1 MVSTRQAYGE
11 ALAFYGENNKNII
24 VLDADVSK
32 ATKTEIFAKKFP
44 ERFFDI
50 GIAEADMMGTAAGL
64 ATCGKTVFAS
74 SFAIFAVGRAFEQI
88 RNSIAYPNL
97 NVKVAASHAGIS
109 VGEDGATHQA
119 IEDIA
124 LMRAVPNMKIIS
136 PCDQYQT
143 KWAVKTAIET
153 DGPFYIRLGRSNVPD
168 VYDENTEF
176 EFGKGKE
183 VVKGMDVTIVAT
195 GLMVSK
201 AVEAAKVLKD
211 EGISARVIDI
221 HTIKPIDEEILV
233 KAAKETKAII
243 TVEEH
248 NIIGGL
254 GGAVCEVLGEKCPT
268 KVLRIGV
275 NDEFGQSGKGE
286 ELLELY
292 GLTVENIVKKA
303 KEIR

>member
-11 ALAFYGENNKNII
+11 ALAYYGVKNENIV

-32 ATKTEIFAKKFP
+32 ATKTNIFAKQCP
-44 ERFFDI
+44 DRFFNI

-97 NVKVAASHAGIS
+97 NVKVAATHAGIS

-119 IEDIA
+119 VEDIA
-124 LMRAVPNMKIIS
+124 LMRAVPNMRIIS
-136 PCDQYQT
+136 PCDQFQT

-153 DGPFYIRLGRSNVPD
+153 DGPFYIRLGRCDVPD

-183 VVKGMDVTIVAT
+183 VIAGNDITIVAT
-195 GLMVSK
+195 GMMVSR
-201 AVEAAKVLKD
+201 AVEAAKILESEEV
-211 EGISARVIDI
+211 SVRVIDM
-221 HTIKPIDEEILV
+221 HTIKPIDEEILI
-233 KAAKETKAII
+233 KAAKETKVIV

-254 GGAVCEVLGEKCPT
+254 GGAVCEVLAEKCPT
-268 KVLRIGV
+268 KVLRVGV
-275 NDEFGQSGKGE
+275 NDEFGQSGKAE
-286 ELLELY
+286 ELLSLY
-292 GLTVENIVKKA
+292 GLTAENIVRRV
-303 KEIR
+303 KEVM